1 MKKKKFLIIKIILIV
16 IISVLIGFAIYIW
29 NAQMVGKTIP
39 MPFGFGLAEV
49 VSDSMDPTIKK
60 GDVIMVVPQDE
71 YKVGD
76 IVAFHDSIGIL
87 THRIYSENED
97 GTFATK
103 GDNNRSTDI
112 DTLKQEYIIG
122 KVVKTFGGLGSVVS
136 VMQSPTVIIIMVI
149 IIAFLFY
156 LSSKKE
162 KESEEAEITKLK
174 RQVEALTKLTAETAN
189 PDDIQAKID
198 ALKKEAEEKNKESN
212 NDK

>member
-122 KVVKTFGGLGSVVS
+122 KVVKTFEGIGPVVRVIKSPVVS
-136 VMQSPTVIIIMVI
+136 VLLLIV
-149 IIAFLFY
+149 AALLFV
-156 LSSKKE
+156 LSAKKE
-162 KESEEAEITKLK
+162 KETENKSLDKIRDEIAALK
-174 RQVEALTKLTAETAN
+174 GDKKIEALSAE
-189 PDDIQAKID
+189 DIEAQIA
-198 ALKKEAEEKNKESN
+198 ALKKEAEERNKKNK
-212 NDK
+212 